1 MPVLS
6 NPRHESFAQALA
18 KGKSAAEAYKAAGYK
33 GDRTA
38 ASRLSTNVNVQRR
51 VTELKEKAAEKAE
64 VTAKDVLVGL
74 YKEATREGEG
84 ASHSARVAAWG
95 LLGKYHNL
103 FTDRVEAKITSDV
116 TVNDA
121 RTALEHLIDRQLAA
135 GAAQG
140 GTGKP
145 N

>member
-6 NPRHESFAQALA
+6 NQRHEAFAQALA
-18 KGKSAAEAYKAAGYK
+18 KGKSAADAYVTAGY
-33 GDRTA
+33 RASRSA
-38 ASRLSTNVNVQRR
+38 ASRLSTNVNIEKR
-51 VTELKEKAAEKAE
+51 VAELQSKAAEKAE
-64 VTAKDVLVGL
+64 VTARDVILGL
-74 YKEATREGEG
+74 HKEATREGEG